1 MVLVVAGGGAGSEKR
16 KLERAPCVVSCG
28 TWQAMLRILN
38 FISRKYETDF
48 NQEHD
53 MIRFIFC

>member
-1 MVLVVAGGGAGSEKR
+1 MREEVRESAMCCVL
-16 KLERAPCVVSCG
+16 G

-38 FISRKYETDF
+38 FILRKYETDF

>member
-1 MVLVVAGGGAGSEKR
+1 MVLVMAGGGEGREEVR
-16 KLERAPCVVSCG
+16 VPCVVSCG

-38 FISRKYETDF
+38 FILRKYETDF

-53 MIRFIFC
+53 MIRFVFC